1 MSTVYEDL
9 EMFDEALDKKLLDE
23 AKDDVGLENWE
34 LEDDENEEL
43 GYSDET
49 DDSEETELTPEEEK
63 AIVEKIRMINDN
75 FEKALSGA
83 IRKLLE
89 LNKTQDIKMTNEV
102 IELDDVETYLLYFAF
117 LPDESNPEEGCWVP
131 VGAELIEQK
140 QKKKRNNR
148 PLPKFWEYRK
158 GIDRQRV
165 REQIDDRLECPMN
178 SLVDIF
184 NEWEEPY
191 KRKRIGG
198 EPVENFLVKV
208 KGGRADSRQTQK
220 VRECAKE
227 MDNAVKRYY
236 QLKSQSN
243 DKDDSAYIFLCEE
256 LEEIVEELRKSIR
269 KMNQKTMSQMIQ
281 LALGCNKSVGI
292 RPEIRGTYTKYRNKI
307 LEILYRYDRDLFL
320 SCFKKGENSEKSDI
334 IINK

>member
-102 IELDDVETYLLYFAF
+102 KELDDGEKYLLYFA
-117 LPDESNPEEGCWVP
+117 LMQDE
-131 VGAELIEQK
+131 
-140 QKKKRNNR
+140 RN
-148 PLPKFWEYRK
+148 
-158 GIDRQRV
+158 Q
-165 REQIDDRLECPMN
+165 
-178 SLVDIF
+178 
-184 NEWEEPY
+184 
-191 KRKRIGG
+191 
-198 EPVENFLVKV
+198 
-208 KGGRADSRQTQK
+208 
-220 VRECAKE
+220 
-227 MDNAVKRYY
+227 
-236 QLKSQSN
+236 
-243 DKDDSAYIFLCEE
+243 
-256 LEEIVEELRKSIR
+256 
-269 KMNQKTMSQMIQ
+269 
-281 LALGCNKSVGI
+281 
-292 RPEIRGTYTKYRNKI
+292 
-307 LEILYRYDRDLFL
+307 
-320 SCFKKGENSEKSDI
+320 
-334 IINK
+334 